1 MGDGSRRAVRLAV
14 LGPVRAWRGGTPL
27 PLGPVRRQA
36 VLAALALR
44 PGFLVSH
51 EQLLDGIWGARP
63 PNSGRKVLPSYVYA
77 LRQALDAETAGP
89 AQSLIRGEPGGYRL
103 LVGEVQLDAT
113 DLAEHVDAARRAKV
127 SGDPDT
133 AVERLSAALALF
145 DGEPLAGLPGP
156 FADVERQRLLERLRT
171 VRVERLEC
179 LVLLG
184 RFAEALDGLAT
195 LSGSGPYDESLAALR
210 MRALYGS
217 ERPVDALGVYRDM
230 RALLRHELGVEP
242 GEELRRVQEAVLR
255 RDDERLLG
263 AAARRS
269 GYPGDSG
276 RPGNSAAA
284 GPPGI
289 RPRRAVNELP
299 GDAGRLVGRDAELAQ
314 LTAPSAPGS
323 VSVVTVDGTAGVGKT
338 ALVVRAARELSD
350 RYPDGCLYVDLRAH
364 STRRRQS
371 PEQALQRLLRS
382 LGAATGELPGD
393 LDELTAVWRA
403 ATSPL
408 RLLLVL
414 DDALDADQ
422 IRPLLPAGAGSR
434 VLVAGRRRLAGLDA
448 DRRVTLEPL
457 ASDASVSLLTH
468 LIGEERAAREPQ
480 AAQRLAGL
488 CDGLPLAL
496 RIAGSRLQNRD
507 TWTVEYLVGRMAGD
521 DHRLGELS
529 VGDRSV
535 EAAFRLSY
543 DQLAAE
549 QQRGFR
555 ALGLAPTV
563 EFDVLASATLLDRP
577 AVDTERILESLVD
590 TSLVQQP
597 RPGRYRLHD
606 LVRVHARRLAD
617 ALPDEAGAAR
627 RAALGLFL
635 DAARTASDWG
645 PAGFATGPRLTASRF
660 AHWQEAE
667 AWLDGAA
674 GELVDVVGYAAALG
688 EADYACWIAEALCDY
703 FMRRGRYHESQTA
716 LEIALAHEG
725 EATDRRMAASLRNC
739 VMYTAGHQ
747 RNYEVVLTYATEAL
761 DLGRRLSQPGEEARA
776 LAGLGTVH
784 LRRGDG
790 DAAMPPLLAAVDLS
804 RRLRNDWLT
813 WIVLLF
819 LGLAHQL
826 EGRDAEA
833 LACFDDACTHAE
845 KAARPHMLGRA
856 LSCAAD
862 AHLHFGHYGEAKRLL
877 RRAIDQV
884 LHTGDAFLCAR
895 SLTRL
900 GTAEEAEG
908 NPESAITL
916 HHQALLLQRR
926 LMSPLTEPNYDW
938 LEMDIRNRLG
948 SAYATA
954 GRLRE
959 ASREFQAV
967 VDLPGGRAQQTHGPG
982 RR

>member
-14 LGPVRAWRGGTPL
+14 LGPVRAWRGSTPL

-51 EQLLDGIWGARP
+51 EQLLDGIWGASP

-77 LRQALDAETAGP
+77 LRQALDAGSAGP

-103 LVGEVQLDAT
+103 LVGEVQLDAA
-113 DLAEHVDAARRAKV
+113 DLAEHVDAARHAKA
-127 SGDPDT
+127 SGDPGT

-156 FADVERQRLLERLRT
+156 FADVERQRLVERLRT
-171 VRVERLEC
+171 VRVERLDC

-230 RALLRHELGVEP
+230 CALLRDELGVDP
-242 GEELRRVQEAVLR
+242 GEELRRVHEAVLR

-263 AAARRS
+263 AATARS
-269 GYPGDSG
+269 GDSG
-276 RPGNSAAA
+276 RPGNPTVA
-284 GPPGI
+284 GPPRI
-289 RPRRAVNELP
+289 RLRSAVNELP

-382 LGAATGELPGD
+382 LGAASGELPGD
-393 LDELTAVWRA
+393 LDGLTAVWRA

-468 LIGEERAAREPQ
+468 LIGRERAAREPQ

-496 RIAGSRLQNRD
+496 RIAGSRLQSRD

-543 DQLAAE
+543 DQLDAE

-577 AVDTERILESLVD
+577 AADTERILESLVD
-590 TSLVQQP
+590 ASLVQQP

-617 ALPDEAGAAR
+617 ALPDEAAAAR

-645 PAGFATGPRLTASRF
+645 PAGFPTGPRPTGSRF

-667 AWLDGAA
+667 AWLDGAG

-688 EADYACWIAEALCDY
+688 EADHACWIAEALCDY

-725 EATDRRMAASLRNC
+725 EATDRRMAAALRNC
-739 VMYTAGHQ
+739 VMYTGGHQ
-747 RNYEVVLTYATEAL
+747 RDYGVVLTNATEAL
-761 DLGRRLSQPGEEARA
+761 DLGRRLCEPGEEARA

-790 DAAMPPLLAAVDLS
+790 DAAMSPLIAAVDLS
-804 RRLRNDWLT
+804 RRLRNDWQT
-813 WIVLLF
+813 WITLLF

-826 EGRDAEA
+826 QGRDAQA
-833 LACFDDACTHAE
+833 LACFDDACAHAE

-877 RRAIDQV
+877 RRAIDQI

-908 NPESAITL
+908 NPETAIAL

-948 SAYATA
+948 SAYAAA
-954 GRLRE
+954 GHLPE

-967 VDLPGGRAQQTHGPG
+967 LDLPGGRARHTGGSG

>member
-1 MGDGSRRAVRLAV
+1 M
-14 LGPVRAWRGGTPL
+14 RAWRGGTPL

-36 VLAALALR
+36 VLAGLALR
-44 PGFLVSH
+44 PGFLVSR
-51 EQLLDGIWGARP
+51 EQLLDGIWGASP
-63 PNSGRKVLPSYVYA
+63 PNSGRKVLPTYVYA
-77 LRQALDAETAGP
+77 LRQALDAEGTGP
-89 AQSLIRGEPGGYRL
+89 ARSLIRGEPGGYRL
-103 LVGEVQLDAT
+103 VMDEVQLDAA
-113 DLAEHVDAARRAKV
+113 DLAAHVDAARRAKA
-127 SGDPDT
+127 SGDQAT
-133 AVERLSAALALF
+133 AVERLSAALALS

-184 RFAEALDGLAT
+184 RFAEALDDLAT
-195 LSGSGPYDESLAALR
+195 PSVSGPYDESLTALR

-217 ERPVDALGVYRDM
+217 DRQVDALGVYWDM
-230 RALLRHELGVEP
+230 CARLREELGVEP

-255 RDDERLLG
+255 RDDARLLG
-263 AAARRS
+263 AAA
-269 GYPGDSG
+269 G
-276 RPGNSAAA
+276 RPARSARSAAA
-284 GPPGI
+284 A
-289 RPRRAVNELP
+289 RPRTRRAVNELP
-299 GDAGRLVGRDAELAQ
+299 GDAGRLVGREAELAQ
-314 LTAPSAPGS
+314 LTAPSTPGS
-323 VSVVTVDGTAGVGKT
+323 VSIATVDGTAGVGKT

-414 DDALDADQ
+414 DDALDAGQ

-457 ASDASVSLLTH
+457 PSEASVSLLT
-468 LIGEERAAREPQ
+468 LIIGEERAAREPD

-563 EFDVLASATLLDRP
+563 EFDVLASAALFDRP
-577 AVDTERILESLVD
+577 AADTERILESLVD

-606 LVRVHARRLAD
+606 LVRVHARHLAE
-617 ALPDEAGAAR
+617 ALPDEAGTAR

-645 PAGFATGPRLTASRF
+645 PAGFPTGPPLTASRF
-660 AHWQEAE
+660 AHWQDAE
-667 AWLDGAA
+667 AWLDAA
-674 GELVDVVGYAAALG
+674 GGELVDVVGYAAALG

-703 FMRRGRYHESQTA
+703 FMRQGRYHESQTA

-725 EATDRRMAASLRNC
+725 EATDRRTAAALRNC
-739 VMYTAGHQ
+739 VMYTAGH
-747 RNYEVVLTYATEAL
+747 RRSYGVVLTYATEAL
-761 DLGRRLSQPGEEARA
+761 DLGRRLSLPGEEARS

-784 LRRGDG
+784 LSRGDG
-790 DAAMPPLLAAVDLS
+790 DGAIPHLRAAVDLS
-804 RRLRNDWLT
+804 RRMRNDWLT
-813 WIVLLF
+813 WIALLF

-833 LACFDDACTHAE
+833 LDCFGDACTHAE

-862 AHLHFGHYGEAKRLL
+862 AHLHLGHYGEAKRLL
-877 RRAIDQV
+877 RRAVDQV
-884 LHTGDAFLCAR
+884 QHAGDAFLCAR

-908 NPESAITL
+908 NPETAIGL

-938 LEMDIRNRLG
+938 LEMDIRSRLG
-948 SAYATA
+948 SAYVAA
-954 GRLRE
+954 GRPYE

-967 VDLPGGRAQQTHGPG
+967 LDLPRGRGRRDGGPG